1 MNSTAVMR
9 EQEMHAGL
17 ALLGRSIA
25 GEQHYTPE
33 VEGALPAGLNG
44 TLYRNGPGLFERGDV
59 RKRHV
64 LDGDGLVQA
73 LRLSDSTA
81 EYRCRFVRTEKFVAE
96 EAAGKYL
103 YPTWST
109 LAPGLPTRNIG
120 NRIKPQAGVTVVARN
135 GRLFAFDDT
144 GLPYEL
150 DPVGLD
156 TVGEVS
162 AAPEIRLP
170 SYNAHSRIDAGN
182 GDWIQ
187 FGLTHGRHTS
197 IHVSVKD
204 RDDAGKH
211 RYIIDAGRATYI
223 HDFFV
228 TKRYVVF
235 LLHALAFNPL
245 AMLLGYKSV
254 IDSFEWRPG
263 MGNVVLVA
271 DRDTGA
277 VVAKADAPPSFMWH
291 ALNAYERGGDI
302 IADFVGYD
310 EPDHFIGDDP
320 ESSAIMNGRSGAAT
334 HAGKVRRYVI
344 GVGSGSLREEI
355 IADGYHEFPMI
366 NPARYCH
373 AHRWGYFT
381 RGFRAETNFHSG
393 YARIDMD
400 SGATELFDFGPGFYT
415 GEPVFVPMLDGDT
428 ATGDGRDAGWLLSEV
443 LDGHAGRSFVAVLRA
458 DALGDGPIAKI
469 WLNHHVPLSFHG
481 WWSAG

>member
-1 MNSTAVMR
+1 MRKHTVHTA
-9 EQEMHAGL
+9 L
-17 ALLGRSIA
+17 ALLGRSIV
-25 GEQHYTPE
+25 GEQHYAPE
-33 VEGALPAGLNG
+33 VEGTLPAGLNG
-44 TLYRNGPGLFERGDV
+44 TLYRNGPGLFERGGV
-59 RKRHV
+59 RKRQV

-73 LRLSDSTA
+73 LKLTDGTA
-81 EYRCRFVRTEKFVAE
+81 EYRCRFVRTEKFAAE
-96 EAAGKYL
+96 EVAGKYL

-120 NRIKPQAGVTVVARN
+120 NRIKSQAGVTVAARN
-135 GRLFAFDDT
+135 GRLFAFDDA

-162 AAPEIRLP
+162 EAPEIRLP

-182 GDWIQ
+182 GDWIR

-211 RYIIDAGRATYI
+211 RYIIDAGPRPTYN
-223 HDFFV
+223 DFFV
-228 TKRYVVF
+228 TERYVVF

-245 AMLLGYKSV
+245 AMWLGFKSV

-263 MGNVVLVA
+263 MENVVLVA

-277 VVAKADAPPSFMWH
+277 VVAKADAPRSFMWH
-291 ALNAYERGGDI
+291 ALNAYEQGGDI

-310 EPDHFIGDDP
+310 EPDHFIG
-320 ESSAIMNGRSGAAT
+320 ENAEFSAIIAGRTGAVSHT
-334 HAGKVRRYVI
+334 GKVRRYVI

-355 IADGYHEFPMI
+355 VADGYHEFPMI
-366 NPARYCH
+366 NLARYCH

-381 RGFRAETNFHSG
+381 RGSCAETNFHSG

-400 SGATELFDFGPGFYT
+400 SGATKLFDFGPGFHT
-415 GEPVFVPMLDGDT
+415 SEPVFVPISDGDA
-428 ATGDGRDAGWLLSEV
+428 ATGVTPDGCYP
-443 LDGHAGRSFVAVLRA
+443 RSWMATPASCSSRY
-458 DALGDGPIAKI
+458 
-469 WLNHHVPLSFHG
+469 
-481 WWSAG
+481 SAPTR